1 MTFTI
6 RGDLAQLPIST
17 CGHHGPETA
26 FLEMKQCVDALS
38 SDRLWCNTA
47 GIRSFEP
54 WVPPLR
60 LLLPPFAASTIRCWE
75 KGWLVGAVGIENS
88 PTPIKPCK
96 QWCCLPRQPLQT
108 LQAFVA

>member
-1 MTFTI
+1 MPPLSGMRDFSRNTSISRDMLWPSSSECVHLFLKPVESI
-6 RGDLAQLPIST
+6 QRSQLPSFKSHLISSPNRT
-17 CGHHGPETA
+17 FRPHGPETA

-60 LLLPPFAASTIRCWE
+60 LLLPPFAASTNR
-75 KGWLVGAVGIENS
+75 
-88 PTPIKPCK
+88 
-96 QWCCLPRQPLQT
+96 
-108 LQAFVA
+108 